1 MPVVE
6 RVLDAVQP
14 FDHEFIDRERQP
26 VFLHSLGADENAE
39 IEQRADFLV
48 IVTGIYGAVDLHEAL
63 AMGDNIRG
71 FHAVDPQGIGPLAF
85 GVRRRHLVDIV
96 PVAFQTFEHRIP
108 SPDLRRVA
116 LQLALRL
123 VPGAHEDR
131 LLALQ
136 RRDPAFE
143 LGFLQQVGI
152 SRHHGH
158 PLREVHP
165 RILADGPLVQPPRT

>member
-1 MPVVE
+1 
-6 RVLDAVQP
+6 
-14 FDHEFIDRERQP
+14 
-26 VFLHSLGADENAE
+26 
-39 IEQRADFLV
+39 
-48 IVTGIYGAVDLHEAL
+48 
-63 AMGDNIRG
+63 MGDNIRG

-96 PVAFQTFEHRIP
+96 PVVFQTFEHRIP
-108 SPDLRRVA
+108 SPDLRRVTM
-116 LQLALRL
+116 QLALRL

-131 LLALQ
+131 LLAFQ
-136 RRDPAFE
+136 RCDPAFE